1 MHCYERIFT
10 FDATLRRLISIL
22 AVVVTSLSLAAPN
35 AAAQLRTS
43 GIRKIVVQVSPEY
56 PAIARKM
63 HLAGTVRLLAT
74 VNAAG
79 KVTKTE
85 VLGGSPVLAQ
95 AAADAVIKSKWES
108 GSGETRE
115 VVEVKF
121 QPDTD

>member
-1 MHCYERIFT
+1 MHCYGRIFT
-10 FDATLRRLISIL
+10 FEATLRRLISIL

-35 AAAQLRTS
+35 AVAQLRTS
-43 GIRKIVVQVSPEY
+43 GMRKIVVQVSPEY

-79 KVTKTE
+79 KVSKTE

-108 GSGETRE
+108 GSGETKE
-115 VVEVKF
+115 IVEVKF

>member
-1 MHCYERIFT
+1 MHYYDRLFT
-10 FDATLRRLISIL
+10 VYAMVRHLISISL
-22 AVVVTSLSLAAPN
+22 VIVTSLSLSLPN
-35 AAAQLRTS
+35 AVAQLRTS
-43 GIRKIVVQVSPEY
+43 GARKIVVQVSPEY

-85 VLGGSPVLAQ
+85 VLGGNPVLAQ
-95 AAADAVIKSKWES
+95 AAGDAVIKSKWES
-108 GSGETRE
+108 GTGDTKE